1 MQRET
6 AIVIGVSIT
15 STVIGAVS
23 GYFYTKRQLR
33 DEYEAIAQEEIEQA
47 KNFYSALNKKVDFE
61 TPTQA
66 AEKLIPAEER
76 VVITDETASKA
87 AKATAIYQGMV
98 SAPKSADVVEEI
110 VVAEETTNIFVN
122 GEPLNPDDFDLEEE
136 RNNRVNGFPH
146 IVTKAEYDENEC
158 DNEQQVLTY
167 FSGDDTLVD
176 EDEKPIDRVEETV
189 GVANLQRFGAGS
201 EDPNIVYI
209 RNDSIGVDFEILLSR
224 GLYSEEVLGLTTEDE
239 LAHSSML
246 RRSRRVYDE

>member
-23 GYFYTKRQLR
+23 GYFYAKRQLR
-33 DEYEAIAQEEIEQA
+33 DEYEAIAQEEIDQA
-47 KNFYSALNKKVDFE
+47 RNFYSALNKKIDFE
-61 TPTQA
+61 TPAQA

-76 VVITDETASKA
+76 VVITEETASKA
-87 AKATAIYQGMV
+87 AQATAIYHGMV
-98 SAPKSADVVEEI
+98 FAPKSADVVEE
-110 VVAEETTNIFVN
+110 ETSNIFVN

-136 RNNRVNGFPH
+136 LNNRVNGVPH
-146 IVTKAEYDENEC
+146 IVTKAEYDENEG

-209 RNDSIGVDFEILLSR
+209 RNDRMGVDFEVLLSR
-224 GLYSEEVLGLTTEDE
+224 GLYSEEVLGLTSEDE
-239 LAHSSML
+239 LAHSSMP
-246 RRSRRVYDE
+246 RRSRWVYDE